1 MMRRISGSTANAPS
15 THDGASGFSV
25 VELLIVLTILGI
37 AMIPLAGIQFGS
49 RQQITESERMSEATQ
64 IATSRIEAA
73 KLEGFGSASADSLSE
88 EPFLAVTRILPDP
101 GNPFLEE
108 IEVTV
113 SWSYGGRDRD
123 IVMSAKRSAR

>member
-1 MMRRISGSTANAPS
+1 MRRNNAETARGAEQQR
-15 THDGASGFSV
+15 THERGFSV
-25 VELLIVLTILGI
+25 VELLIVLTLVGI

-49 RQQITESERMSEATQ
+49 RQQVTESERMSEATQ

-73 KLEGFGSASADSLSE
+73 KLAGFGSAAADTLSE
-88 EPFLAVTRILPDP
+88 TPFVAVTRIVPDVT
-101 GNPFLEE
+101 NPFLEE